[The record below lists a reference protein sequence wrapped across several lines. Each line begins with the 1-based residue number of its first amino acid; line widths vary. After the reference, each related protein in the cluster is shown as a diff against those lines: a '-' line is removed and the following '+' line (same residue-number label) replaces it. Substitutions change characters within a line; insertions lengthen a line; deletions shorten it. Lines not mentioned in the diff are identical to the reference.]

1 MLGMLV
7 ASVRKTFLQ
16 LLMRPSQLPY
26 QAGWQDLKDL
36 FRTAGNIVR
45 ADINIGADGRPKGSG
60 TVVFETPK
68 DAAQAISKASS
79 SIYSYPY
86 NCLSFSHVPRL

>member
-1 MLGMLV
+1 
-7 ASVRKTFLQ
+7 
-16 LLMRPSQLPY
+16 LPY

-36 FRTAGNIVR
+36 FRAAGNIIR

-68 DAAQAISKASS
+68 DAQQAICAYLFRPIVNPLTFHKLCTMALTGTVACSK
-79 SIYSYPY
+79 
-86 NCLSFSHVPRL
+86 FEK